1 MISSEHNS
9 VTGNVIPSLLTDTQ
23 KEKKKKSRKMVRL
36 ISHNFRYMRYEK
48 QISGLNKLDSLCT
61 QQRGDFQGMIYHLA
75 KVVWTAH
82 TNAQFSES
90 DVGIQVICI
99 IKTKSP
105 ELQPNNEA
113 IFPIQSSMH
122 SSIYLPQVVLVTT
135 SQRIS
140 YSVTLAAEK
149 LTRCGC

>member
-1 MISSEHNS
+1 
-9 VTGNVIPSLLTDTQ
+9 
-23 KEKKKKSRKMVRL
+23 
-36 ISHNFRYMRYEK
+36 
-48 QISGLNKLDSLCT
+48 
-61 QQRGDFQGMIYHLA
+61 MIYHVA
-75 KVVWTAH
+75 KVVWTTH
-82 TNAQFSES
+82 TNSQLSER

-122 SSIYLPQVVLVTT
+122 SSIHLPQVVLVTT

-140 YSVTLAAEK
+140 YSVTLGAEK
-149 LTRCGC
+149 LTQCGC